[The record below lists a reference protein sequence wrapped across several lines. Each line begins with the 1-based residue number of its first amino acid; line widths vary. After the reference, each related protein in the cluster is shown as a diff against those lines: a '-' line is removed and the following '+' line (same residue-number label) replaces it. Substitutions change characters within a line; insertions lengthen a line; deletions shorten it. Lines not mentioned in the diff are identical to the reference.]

1 MFGFS
6 RAPKA
11 SIMFVDSNIKAGSRH
26 FITADEFARLA
37 RISRRTLDRYR
48 QDRPSGFPTEY
59 DIGRGAK
66 PRPRFKFSDV
76 QRWLDSRALW

>member
-1 MFGFS
+1 
-6 RAPKA
+6 
-11 SIMFVDSNIKAGSRH
+11 MFVDSNIKVGDRH

-66 PRPRFKFSDV
+66 PRPRFKLNEV
-76 QRWLDSRALW
+76 QRWLETRALW